1 MTYLNVIDLDN
12 TLIPYDTSRNY
23 IISRIK
29 SGDFIFF
36 LFTILRKLRILGR
49 SRFSQ
54 IIYESV
60 NRCDKN
66 FLDRFIKFQIINID
80 SAILN
85 KVKEHSPSGQ
95 KIINVL
101 CSASPSIFVI
111 PIAESLGYIGI
122 GSGFINGN
130 YMHMYGNQKKITI
143 NKRFPVHEYDYN
155 FAISDC
161 ISDINLLLCF
171 KDYCLY
177 KRQNIISEE

>member
-1 MTYLNVIDLDN
+1 MTCLNVIDLDN

-23 IISRIK
+23 LISKIK
-29 SGDFIFF
+29 TGDLI
-36 LFTILRKLRILGR
+36 LLIFTILRKLRIISR

-54 IIYESV
+54 MVFESV
-60 NRCDKN
+60 NRCNKN
-66 FLDRFIKFQIINID
+66 FLDRFINYQIIHIDLNIV
-80 SAILN
+80 N
-85 KVKEHSPSGQ
+85 KVKEHSVSGP

-122 GSGFINGN
+122 GSEFINGN

-143 NKRFPVHEYDYN
+143 IQRFPINEYEYN
-155 FAISDC
+155 FAISDS
-161 ISDINLLLCF
+161 ISDLDLLMFF

-177 KRQNIISEE
+177 KKENIIIEK